1 MKNRFTLT
9 VLILSNLAF
18 GQQYDGLHIEKSK
31 IDKGNCIYSL
41 GKEFVFNIKITE
53 NDSTKFLNLKE
64 NIHDDFKLSGN
75 IDSLKISEIHLTVIK
90 PRVFKRTNKNQ
101 TEVYY
106 SYEPNPK
113 IVSATGIVE
122 NTENIWV
129 HPPRDGFFKSLE
141 TCPFPYIKLNKPIGY
156 RWTDSMSIANHWAD
170 KKWGLWEGRL
180 LLNYEYEICGK
191 EIILTKI
198 GELDCI
204 VINAIATSKIGQSR
218 LKYYF
223 SQEYGF
229 VKLEYI
235 LFTGL
240 KIELNI
246 EQIIDGPILRNAG
259 DFFDN
264 KYK

>member
-1 MKNRFTLT
+1 
-9 VLILSNLAF
+9 
-18 GQQYDGLHIEKSK
+18 
-31 IDKGNCIYSL
+31 
-41 GKEFVFNIKITE
+41 
-53 NDSTKFLNLKE
+53 
-64 NIHDDFKLSGN
+64 
-75 IDSLKISEIHLTVIK
+75 
-90 PRVFKRTNKNQ
+90 
-101 TEVYY
+101 
-106 SYEPNPK
+106 
-113 IVSATGIVE
+113 
-122 NTENIWV
+122 
-129 HPPRDGFFKSLE
+129 
-141 TCPFPYIKLNKPIGY
+141 
-156 RWTDSMSIANHWAD
+156 
-170 KKWGLWEGRL
+170 LWEGRL
-180 LLNYEYEICGK
+180 LLNYEYEIIGK

-223 SQEYGF
+223 SKEYGF

-240 KIELNI
+240 AIELNI

>member
-1 MKNRFTLT
+1 MMVCILKKAKLTKEITSTVQEKNSF
-9 VLILSNLAF
+9 
-18 GQQYDGLHIEKSK
+18 
-31 IDKGNCIYSL
+31 
-41 GKEFVFNIKITE
+41 FNIKITE
-53 NDSTKFLNLKE
+53 NDSTKFLKE
-64 NIHDDFKLSGN
+64 NNHDDFKLSNN

-122 NTENIWV
+122 NAENIWV

-141 TCPFPYIKLNKPIGY
+141 TCPFPYVKLNKPIGY

-180 LLNYEYEICGK
+180 LLNYEYEISGK

-204 VINAIATSKIGQSR
+204 VINAIATSNIGQSR

-229 VKLEYI
+229 IKLEYI

-240 KIELNI
+240 EIELNI
-246 EQIIDGPILRNAG
+246 VQIIDGPILRNAG

>member
-1 MKNRFTLT
+1 
-9 VLILSNLAF
+9 
-18 GQQYDGLHIEKSK
+18 
-31 IDKGNCIYSL
+31 
-41 GKEFVFNIKITE
+41 
-53 NDSTKFLNLKE
+53 
-64 NIHDDFKLSGN
+64 
-75 IDSLKISEIHLTVIK
+75 LTVIK

-122 NTENIWV
+122 NAENIWV

-141 TCPFPYIKLNKPIGY
+141 TCPFPYAKLNKPIGY
-156 RWTDSMSIANHWAD
+156 RWTDSMSIGNHWAD
-170 KKWGLWEGRL
+170 KKWGLWDGRL
-180 LLNYEYEICGK
+180 LLNYEYEISGK
-191 EIILTKI
+191 EIIHTEI

-218 LKYYF
+218 LKYYL

-240 KIELNI
+240 EIELNI
-246 EQIIDGPILRNAG
+246 LQKINGPILRNAG
-259 DFFDN
+259 DFFEN

>member
-1 MKNRFTLT
+1 MKNRFTII
-9 VLILSNLAF
+9 VLIVTNLAL

-31 IDKGNCIYSL
+31 IDKNNSVYTL
-41 GKEFVFNIKITE
+41 GKEFVFKIKITE
-53 NDSTKFLNLKE
+53 NDSTMFLKE
-64 NIHDDFKLSGN
+64 NNTDNFKLSKN

-90 PRVFKRTNKNQ
+90 PKTFKRTNKNQ

-106 SYEPNPK
+106 SYEPNPTT
-113 IVSATGIVE
+113 VSSTGIVE
-122 NTENIWV
+122 NVENIWV
-129 HPPRDGFFKSLE
+129 HPPRNGFFKSLE
-141 TCPFPYIKLNKPIGY
+141 TCPFPYVKLNKPIGY
-156 RWTDSMSIANHWAD
+156 KWIDSMSIGNHWSD
-170 KKWGLWEGRL
+170 KKWGLWDGRL
-180 LLNYEYEICGK
+180 LLNYEYEISGK

-204 VINAIATSKIGQSR
+204 VINAIATSKIGQSS

-240 KIELNI
+240 EIELNI
-246 EQIIDGPILRNAG
+246 EQVIDGPILRNAG